1 MDMLSGVENDVT
13 VIQIK
18 YRITNTIDNID
29 INFTIVGNDETGRD
43 TGLAE

>member
-13 VIQIK
+13 IIQIEYK
-18 YRITNTIDNID
+18 VTNTIDKID
-29 INFTIVGNDETGRD
+29 INFTIENDETGRD